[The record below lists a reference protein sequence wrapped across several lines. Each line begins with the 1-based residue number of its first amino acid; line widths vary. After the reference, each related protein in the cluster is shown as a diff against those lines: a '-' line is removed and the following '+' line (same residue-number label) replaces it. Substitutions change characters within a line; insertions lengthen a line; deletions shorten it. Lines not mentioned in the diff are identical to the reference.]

1 MTKEEAITFLKCDR
15 ERTCYDFKIGHCD
28 GCNVRT
34 ALDMA
39 IVALKAEPKHGRWE
53 YRYLENEEPFFR
65 RRWYCSCC
73 GHWTTYGRPRY
84 CMYCGAKME
93 EAETDELD

>member
-39 IVALKAEPKHGRWE
+39 IVALKAEPVH
-53 YRYLENEEPFFR
+53 
-65 RRWYCSCC
+65 
-73 GHWTTYGRPRY
+73 GHWDFGKIAVYRGMRCSFICSACGEGVHKKWCY
-84 CMYCGAKME
+84 CPNCGAKMDGV
-93 EAETDELD
+93 ET